1 MDEVLTIFQYQSVL
15 FSSTTTGAI
24 PITLNWSFPGGLP
37 LSATGTSNV
46 VFYNAPGEYTASLTA
61 SDSFGTTDVLIKP
74 NIIRVD
80 PTTVTPGI
88 SGPTPSVVTMSQN
101 YSVDDASV
109 GNPFP
114 AISWYWQ
121 LPYGV
126 TASTQN
132 VNPVT
137 GYPDWNTLTGTYSGA
152 PGSSYFGE
160 IKLTV
165 NNGFTPATA
174 ITSIEV
180 LKMGPVE
187 QIGLNSI
194 DPTSSA
200 GYSTGTIGEIL
211 TNPPLTGLVPDDL
224 SSFGYS
230 GTGSTAYVFHVDTKL
245 KSTGANPNVFFH
257 STNESASVL
266 ITTGFYTEQYLSLPQ
281 GDVLGGFLIVNP
293 PVYGSPYSTTTV
305 SPGILNGEYLI
316 PSETTDFYLGDFN
329 GVSTGLLS
337 EVYNDR
343 NYTVPLINY
352 LLSNPYKLIFSG
364 NIQRVNELNSPGM
377 TFINLG
383 YHSPLGNGNNNPAVY
398 SPETL
403 DTIISS
409 TGNIYEVTIDIVG
422 ISGPIPPIIVPIGVS
437 GATGNDPLTSGAF
450 FTAQDTINGSGF
462 VTILNTAL
470 LGAGVSGVVF
480 EAQEFF
486 NCDYSGTPGTF
497 NSPSDYYGVALK
509 ITDRTDIQNV
519 IISDNSTALN
529 VLATGYLG
537 PAIAPFT
544 ADILNPSGA
553 TATCTGMFNIPSP
566 QGLEILPGVNNVLTM
581 GGSIGY

>member
-1 MDEVLTIFQYQSVL
+1 ML
-15 FSSTTTGAI
+15 FSSTTTGAT
-24 PITLNWSFPGGLP
+24 PITLNWSFPGGFP

-165 NNGFTPATA
+165 NNGFTPATS

-180 LKMGPVE
+180 LKMGPTE
-187 QIGLNSI
+187 QIALNSI
-194 DPTSSA
+194 DPLSS
-200 GYSTGTIGEIL
+200 GTYSTGTIGQIL
-211 TNPPLTGLVPDDL
+211 TNPPLGLVPDDL
-224 SSFGYS
+224 SSFGYP

-266 ITTGFYTEQYLSLPQ
+266 ITTGFYTEQYLSSAA
-281 GDVLGGFLIVNP
+281 GDVLGGFLIVNS
-293 PVYGSPYSTTTV
+293 PVYGSPYSPPPPPPV
-305 SPGILNGEYLI
+305 SPGISTGNYLI
-316 PSETTDFYLGDFN
+316 PAEKPDFYLADFN
-329 GVSTGLLS
+329 GGSPGLLF
-337 EVYNDR
+337 EVYNNR
-343 NYTVPLINY
+343 NYTVSLINY

-364 NIQRVNELNSPGM
+364 NIQRVNELNSPEM

-398 SPETL
+398 SPSTL
-403 DTIISS
+403 DYIGG
-409 TGNIYEVTIDIVG
+409 TGNIYEVTIDIDG
-422 ISGPIPPIIVPIGVS
+422 PSGPLAPIFVPFGSV
-437 GATGNDPLTSGAF
+437 GTTGNDPLTGGAF
-450 FTAQDTINGSGF
+450 FTAQDTVNGFGF
-462 VTILNTAL
+462 VKILNDAL
-470 LGAGVSGVVF
+470 SGAGVTGVVF

-509 ITDRTDIQNV
+509 ITDRIN
-519 IISDNSTALN
+519 IKKISLSDNSSALN
-529 VLATGYLG
+529 SGFSGYTGPL
-537 PAIAPFT
+537 IAPFT
-544 ADILNPSGA
+544 APYPSGSTGA
-553 TATCTGMFNIPSP
+553 TATCTGMFDISSPS
-566 QGLEILPGVNNVLTM
+566 GLEILPGVNNVLSM